1 MEPGRR
7 SLEPPLPPKPSGLV
21 PTVDPADPPEPF
33 TAIELRLPPDVVSTL
48 LGLAEVVAE
57 LAETYPDK
65 AADVR
70 RSMHRTIQES
80 ILWEIT

>member
-1 MEPGRR
+1 ME
-7 SLEPPLPPKPSGLV
+7 PPKPSGLV
-21 PTVDPADPPEPF
+21 PTVDPVETADSPEPF

-48 LGLAEVVAE
+48 LGLAEVAAE
-57 LAETYPDK
+57 LAEAHPDK